1 MCYHPTMRPCL
12 VALIL
17 LALSGI
23 AGAAD
28 PLSEARR
35 LYNLGQYEM
44 AEKLA
49 REAAVNPAKA
59 DAARV
64 VLGRIQL
71 ERFRQSA
78 DPKDLATAR
87 ESLKVADPGRLDAA
101 ERVELAIGLAE
112 ALYLDGQ
119 YGAAAS
125 LFASV
130 RQRSSVLG
138 GPAHER
144 VLDWW
149 ATAVDRQAQR
159 HPPDERPAIYNGIL
173 KRMEE
178 EIAENPG
185 STAAGYWL
193 AAAARASGNLDRAWH
208 EAMASWLRAPLAE
221 DRGAALR
228 LDLDRLV
235 TQALIP
241 ERAGKTTTGSPRANS
256 RDAQAALAEEWEAFK
271 RLWSK

>member
-1 MCYHPTMRPCL
+1 MRWCA
-12 VALIL
+12 VALVL
-17 LALSGI
+17 LLSGT
-23 AGAAD
+23 ASAAD

-44 AEKLA
+44 AERLA
-49 REAAVNPAKA
+49 REAAALPAKS

-71 ERFRQSA
+71 ERFRQSS
-78 DPKDLATAR
+78 DQKDLVTAR
-87 ESLKVADPGRLDAA
+87 ASLKMVDPGHLDAS

-112 ALYLDGQ
+112 ALYLEGH

-125 LFASV
+125 LFESV
-130 RQRSSVLG
+130 RQRSAILG

-149 ATAVDRQAQR
+149 ATSVDRQAQKL
-159 HPPDERPAIYNGIL
+159 PADERAPIYHTVL
-173 KRMEE
+173 RRMEE
-178 EIAENPG
+178 EVAEYPG

-193 AAAARASGNLDRAWH
+193 VAAARASGNLERAWH
-208 EAMASWLRAPLAE
+208 EAMASWLRGTLAE

-228 LDLDRLV
+228 ADLDRLV
-235 TQALIP
+235 TQAIIP
-241 ERAGKTTTGSPRANS
+241 ERAAKIAATATPRS
-256 RDAQAALAEEWEAFK
+256 DPKEAQAAMLQEWENFK
-271 RLWSK
+271 RQWSKADSD